1 MAKSTKAFTLL
12 ELVITIA
19 IIGIVAAIGIPLYKQ
34 HMAVTHRAD
43 GQIALLKLATAMENY
58 YLKQHTYNG
67 ANFHNLEQADT
78 SPEGYYTLAIALE
91 NDGQSYQLK
100 AIPVGQQAKLDTQCG
115 TLQLSTDGRR
125 SFIGHDP
132 KAQCW

>member
-1 MAKSTKAFTLL
+1 MVKHKKAFTVL
-12 ELVITIA
+12 ELVITLA
-19 IIGIVAAIGIPLYKQ
+19 IIGILAAIGIPLYKH
-34 HMAVTHRAD
+34 HMAVSHRAD

-58 YLKQHTYNG
+58 YLKQRTYHG
-67 ANFHNLEQADT
+67 ANFHTLEQTDS
-78 SPEGYYTLAIALE
+78 SPEGYYTLAIVLE

>member
-1 MAKSTKAFTLL
+1 MAKAFTLL
-12 ELVITIA
+12 ELLITIA
-19 IIGIVAAIGIPLYKQ
+19 IIGILAVIGMPIYNQ
-34 HMAVTHRAD
+34 HIAVTHRAD

-67 ANFHNLEQADT
+67 ANFNNLEQMDV
-78 SPEGYYTLAIALE
+78 SPEGYYTLAIVLE
-91 NDGQSYQLK
+91 NEGQTYQLK
-100 AIPVGQQAKLDTQCG
+100 AIPIGQQAKLDAKCG